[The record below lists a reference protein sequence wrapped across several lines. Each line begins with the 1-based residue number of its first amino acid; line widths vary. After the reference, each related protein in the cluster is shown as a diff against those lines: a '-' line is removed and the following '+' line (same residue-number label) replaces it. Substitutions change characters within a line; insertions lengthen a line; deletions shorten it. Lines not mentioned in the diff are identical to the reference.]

1 MFEQRLKFKLEDRTM
16 QLLKESRQLLLQVS
30 GDRIRHELDLILSG
44 NHIFEVFHRLQEL
57 DLLTSIHP
65 DFIWKEEYRKPLEKA
80 FGDPINKKWALSEM
94 VGNIPVRR
102 FIAYLIILS
111 AIPPLQVNVVSKRLH
126 LSAVL
131 RYALL
136 QSNSLLIDFPHLL
149 ESKPSKIVRRL
160 EKTSAAVL
168 YAIYLAAPQKSW
180 KELILQFQTTWK
192 KVKPITSGDTLKNM
206 GIPPGPAYHSILSSL
221 RAAWL
226 DEEIKSAEEEDA
238 LLKKLLKNISK

>member
-44 NHIFEVFHRLQEL
+44 NHSFEVFHRLQEL

-80 FGDPINKKWALSEM
+80 FSDPINKKWALFEM
-94 VGNIPVRR
+94 VGNIPVQR